1 MPFYHKLGKI
11 PAKRHTTFFKPDGE
25 SLYRE
30 ELFSTKV
37 RRINGRV
44 VTSDLNSER
53 AVSESKGCFRFGS

>member
-30 ELFSTKV
+30 ELFSTLGFSGIHTNKYHIHMPTRVKDV
-37 RRINGRV
+37 REITPN
-44 VTSDLNSER
+44 
-53 AVSESKGCFRFGS
+53 ES